1 MTRLPPLPLH
11 PSVYTLAL
19 QQLSMGANLTEI
31 QATNRH
37 LFKDC
42 GYKDQPR
49 DLKESQHRWLLQ
61 KSDSWSLSWQHNR
74 LRGVHTIVPPHINVH
89 GWCDVTSPSYKPEL
103 AAAILHYSAHADKG
117 DHFEVCI
124 ATQEMCDAAWRYGH
138 QSQIILDGTFGVC
151 DCKLAQC

>member
-1 MTRLPPLPLH
+1 MTSKSPNTAGYYK
-11 PSVYTLAL
+11 SQTLGPCPG
-19 QQLSMGANLTEI
+19 SI
-31 QATNRH
+31 
-37 LFKDC
+37 
-42 GYKDQPR
+42 
-49 DLKESQHRWLLQ
+49 
-61 KSDSWSLSWQHNR
+61 
-74 LRGVHTIVPPHINVH
+74 GVHTIVPPHINVH

-124 ATQEMCDAAWRYGH
+124 ATQEMCDAAWQYGH